1 MSFAVDL
8 FFSFRSPYSYLALTK
23 TRRMVDMYDVV
34 VRLRPVYPLAVRIPN
49 FFKNANP
56 NFAKYVYLD
65 SARVAL
71 HDGVPFRLPRPD
83 PVVQDMT
90 TFEVAAEQPLIKRLT
105 RLAAATQVEGR
116 SLEFAEAIS
125 RVLWDGST
133 NGWNEGDHLLFAAL
147 RAGFNLRKL
156 DAAIV
161 DNPRRYDDV
170 IASNE
175 KDHAAT
181 GHWGVPTFAYE
192 GEPFFGQDRIDH
204 LIWRLQGQ
212 GMTKR
217 SD

>member
-34 VRLRPVYPLAVRIPN
+34 VTLRPVYPLAVRIPN

-71 HDGVPFRLPRPD
+71 QDGIPFRLPRPD
-83 PVVQDMT
+83 PIVQDMT

-105 RLAAATQVEGR
+105 RLAAATQIEGR

-133 NGWNEGDHLLFAAL
+133 DGWNEGDHLLFAAL

-161 DNPRRYDDV
+161 DNPRRYDDI

-212 GMTKR
+212 GMNKR
-217 SD
+217 SG